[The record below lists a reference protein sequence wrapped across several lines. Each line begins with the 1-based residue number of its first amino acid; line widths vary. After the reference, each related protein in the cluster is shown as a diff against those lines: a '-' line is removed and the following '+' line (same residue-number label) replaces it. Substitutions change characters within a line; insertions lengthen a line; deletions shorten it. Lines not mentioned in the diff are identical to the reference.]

1 MEISNTTKIGLFFYF
16 FSFFF
21 LSWQSNWWIM
31 AGQWKS
37 DWILFFQRYK
47 YTLGGS
53 RLPQIGL
60 WRGRLE
66 DYFTP
71 NRAQKFLIDNFA
83 VRMCSTQIFFGYFFS
98 SNFASHFDL
107 SQIDLYSSQCWDKF
121 VVFFKMWG
129 YSWLLIN
136 A

>member
-1 MEISNTTKIGLFFYF
+1 MICLILENNLSTQKWHSTME
-16 FSFFF
+16 
-21 LSWQSNWWIM
+21 WM
-31 AGQWKS
+31 
-37 DWILFFQRYK
+37 
-47 YTLGGS
+47 LGGS